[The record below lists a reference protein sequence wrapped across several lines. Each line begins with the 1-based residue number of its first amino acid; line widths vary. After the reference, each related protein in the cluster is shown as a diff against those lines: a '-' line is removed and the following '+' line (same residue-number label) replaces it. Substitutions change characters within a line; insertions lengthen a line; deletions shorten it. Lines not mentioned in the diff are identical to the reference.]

1 MVNYLYEE
9 GVTQMKKK
17 IGYLLI
23 MTLIVTACL
32 GALAGCGSQENA
44 YAGKWVAIAVTL
56 GDYTTPQTAADS
68 QYTIDIAK
76 DSSAQINVE
85 GTSGSGKCSV
95 KDNTMTLKVEGET
108 TEGTIDGD
116 KITFDDMFG
125 MGTTIIF
132 AKDGSEAMNPALYIS
147 DIEKKTLGSWK
158 AESYKEILDD
168 TPRTSM
174 DGYSSMAD
182 VLSMDFKMDFANG
195 YAVSLKVLGEDL
207 GTRTWSFFSDT
218 GTIDCDEYTI
228 LLEYADDGKMEVTLT
243 GNANS
248 DIYYTIYCVKAD

>member
-1 MVNYLYEE
+1 
-9 GVTQMKKK
+9 
-17 IGYLLI
+17 
-23 MTLIVTACL
+23 MTVCL
-32 GALAGCGSQENA
+32 GTLAGCGSQENA

-174 DGYSSMAD
+174 
-182 VLSMDFKMDFANG
+182 
-195 YAVSLKVLGEDL
+195 
-207 GTRTWSFFSDT
+207 T
-218 GTIDCDEYTI
+218 GTARHSLARRRGSISGRGTENGRESMSFSSGSPRRRT
-228 LLEYADDGKMEVTLT
+228 E
-243 GNANS
+243 
-248 DIYYTIYCVKAD
+248 KARSRRFLR